1 MDGFLVLAVSLLT
14 NYNYSVLSFELR
26 FNDARNMKRRLYDKR
41 RPLPRVSELWLW
53 EGNNI

>member
-41 RPLPRVSELWLW
+41 RPLPRVSEL
-53 EGNNI
+53 